1 MSVGASRK
9 IISEPMNTPNTEES
23 SKQDSPG
30 LLRSLGSLVAW
41 LMVPALLLGGVAAIV
56 SDFADWDLALGIGG
70 SAIPVPKD
78 RYAGIFFLMLSG
90 GLYAVLRLWDRLV
103 AAARANKVVLL
114 AGAALVV
121 IGLLIGGK
129 AMITALDGG
138 PAVSAAMNGDT
149 DTLEALFD
157 AGEVDPEDHGAM
169 MAWAAQHGDLP
180 TLRLLL
186 EHELDPNGTRPDGTP
201 AFNMACHYGGPEAV
215 DLLKS
220 AGATGECETP

>member
-1 MSVGASRK
+1 MNASK
-9 IISEPMNTPNTEES
+9 IEEPP
-23 SKQDSPG
+23 KKDPG

-78 RYAGIFFLMLSG
+78 RYAGIFFIMLGG
-90 GLYAVLRLWDRLV
+90 GLYALLKLWDRLV
-103 AAARANKVVLL
+103 ATARANKTVLL
-114 AGAALVV
+114 AGGALVV

-129 AMITALDGG
+129 ALITALDGG
-138 PAVSAAMNGDT
+138 PAVSAAMDGDT
-149 DTLEALFD
+149 ETLEALFA
-157 AGEVDPEDHGAM
+157 AGEVDPKDHGAM

-186 EHELDPNGTRPDGTP
+186 EHDLDPNGTRSDGTP
-201 AFNMACHYGGPEAV
+201 AFNMACHYGGAEAV

-220 AGATGECETP
+220 AGASGECETP

>member
-1 MSVGASRK
+1 MDAQK
-9 IISEPMNTPNTEES
+9 TEDAT
-23 SKQDSPG
+23 KKDSPG

-78 RYAGIFFLMLSG
+78 RYAGIFFLVLGG
-90 GLYAVLRLWDRLV
+90 GLYGLLRLWDRIV
-103 AAARANKVVLL
+103 AAVRANKVILL
-114 AGAALVV
+114 AAAALVV
-121 IGLLIGGK
+121 VGLLIGGK
-129 AMITALDGG
+129 ALVTALDGG

-149 DTLEALFD
+149 EALESLFA
-157 AGEVDPEDHGAM
+157 AGEVDPDDHGAM
-169 MAWAAQHGDLP
+169 MSWAAQHGDLP

-186 EHELDPNGTRPDGTP
+186 EHDLDPNGTRPDGTP
-201 AFNMACHYGGPEAV
+201 AFKMACHYGGPEAV

-220 AGATGECETP
+220 AGATGDCETP